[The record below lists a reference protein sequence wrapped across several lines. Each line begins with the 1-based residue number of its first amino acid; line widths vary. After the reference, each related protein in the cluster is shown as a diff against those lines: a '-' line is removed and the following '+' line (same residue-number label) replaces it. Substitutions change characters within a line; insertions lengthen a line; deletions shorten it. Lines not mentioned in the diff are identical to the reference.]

1 MYTLSINM
9 KLKQILPVTNGTRH
23 QINLQ
28 KNLLAKNNSFVK
40 ILLKKYNCKY
50 GRSKSTGHIT
60 VRHKESG
67 CKKKS
72 HVLNSSNFYFGINI
86 CQMYNCFQNAFV
98 SLNFD
103 FINKSFFKTIA
114 TNKLCPGSLIIS
126 DLKLKD
132 QYAGYKMQLRFIP
145 IGAIINNISNQNK
158 TIYSSSA
165 GSFCQLIEKKI
176 KCKIRLPSGKIV
188 LIPNNYLATLGSV
201 SNLQYK
207 SICIGKAGK
216 NRLNGIRP
224 SVRGIAM
231 NPVDHPHGG
240 RTNGGRPSVTPW
252 GIPTKGK
259 PTVKKIK
266 I

>member
-1 MYTLSINM
+1 M
-9 KLKQILPVTNGTRH
+9 KLKTILPITNGTRH

-28 KNLLAKNNSFVK
+28 KNLLTKNNNIVK
-40 ILLKKYNCKY
+40 FLIKKYNLQH
-50 GRSKSTGHIT
+50 GRSKNTGQIT
-60 VRHKESG
+60 VRHKGNG

-72 HVLNSSNFYFGINI
+72 HITNSLDFYFGINI
-86 CQMYNCFQNAFV
+86 CQMYSPSQNAFV

-103 FINKSFFKTIA
+103 FIKKSFFKTIA
-114 TNKLCPGSLIIS
+114 IDKLYSGSLVVS
-126 DLKLKD
+126 ELKVRD
-132 QYAGYKMQLRFIP
+132 QYIGYKMQLKFISV
-145 IGAIINNISNQNK
+145 GAIINNISNHNK
-158 TIYSSSA
+158 IIYSSSA
-165 GSFCQLIEKKI
+165 GSFCQLIEKKL
-176 KCKIRLPSGKIV
+176 KCKVRLPSGKII
-188 LIPNNYLATLGSV
+188 LLPNNYFGTLGCV
-201 SNLQYK
+201 SNLQHK

-216 NRLNGIRP
+216 NRLKGIRP